1 MRLARYIYDFVEMLI
16 FALVITMVTF
26 MFLGRLTVV
35 DGPSMMNT
43 LIDGEV
49 LAVTNLNY
57 TPHTGDIVV
66 FQSPESHVGGPVV
79 KRVIAT
85 EGQTVDINFE
95 QWLVYVDGEP
105 LYTDSNGTPMIEPY
119 VNHEYWNSMY
129 KYDVDFPFVVPEGE
143 IFVMGDNRN
152 HSNDSRGSDI
162 GTVDTRYVF
171 GKVIFRLR
179 PLSKIGPVS

>member
-1 MRLARYIYDFVEMLI
+1 
-16 FALVITMVTF
+16 
-26 MFLGRLTVV
+26 
-35 DGPSMMNT
+35 
-43 LIDGEV
+43 
-49 LAVTNLNY
+49 
-57 TPHTGDIVV
+57 
-66 FQSPESHVGGPVV
+66 
-79 KRVIAT
+79 
-85 EGQTVDINFE
+85 
-95 QWLVYVDGEP
+95 
-105 LYTDSNGTPMIEPY
+105 MIEPY